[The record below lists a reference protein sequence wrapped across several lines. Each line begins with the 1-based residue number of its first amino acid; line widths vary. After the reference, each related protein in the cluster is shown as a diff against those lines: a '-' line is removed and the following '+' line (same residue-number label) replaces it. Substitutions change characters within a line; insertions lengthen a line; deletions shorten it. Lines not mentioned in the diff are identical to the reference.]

1 MAHEAWSI
9 TTHGLT
15 FPLRV
20 GARWRKQFRG
30 RHADAVGSSAVNII
44 FEIALNSD
52 VAEPSFRAR
61 SACGGP
67 FSTQFHANNP
77 NDLERK
83 WLAQTNKLD
92 VAKEREREEGRR
104 VRGLQ
109 FLGFDNVNLVQH
121 FIDITPEFNA
131 LQQDSMSHR
140 GIYGG
145 LVGDRQKEEG

>member
-1 MAHEAWSI
+1 M
-9 TTHGLT
+9 
-15 FPLRV
+15 
-20 GARWRKQFRG
+20 
-30 RHADAVGSSAVNII
+30 GSSPVNTI

-52 VAEPSFRAR
+52 VAENPSFRAR

-92 VAKEREREEGRR
+92 VALEREREEGRR
-104 VRGLQ
+104 ARGLQ

-121 FIDITPEFNA
+121 FIDITPELISHQKA
-131 LQQDSMSHR
+131 EIYTGIRRQLQGRDLRAVAHGS
-140 GIYGG
+140 
-145 LVGDRQKEEG
+145 